1 MKLTL
6 INSAFMIIVHSEK
19 NLFDGIKRAIVPI
32 HTKHSME
39 KMDIRVGSKNLN
51 FLDFILLL
59 TSIFGHDLK
68 QFLLKIFFIIFQNG
82 GSRRF
87 CIF

>member
-32 HTKHSME
+32 HTKHSMG
-39 KMDIRVGSKNLN
+39 KMDMYDDRDPKKSEMCRM
-51 FLDFILLL
+51 
-59 TSIFGHDLK
+59 IF
-68 QFLLKIFFIIFQNG
+68 
-82 GSRRF
+82 
-87 CIF
+87 